1 MSKGDGRSQTS
12 PPAAVDTKKDLT
24 LPSLFKVP
32 EASHQIPDQHGM
44 AHHSSDFQARDFA
57 SLSLPGGWDYRHHTS
72 PVAQSYPN
80 ETMSDL
86 DLPVIDQYVLCP
98 DCLRMKAERWGL
110 NGKQETRYQG
120 LPHFIQPTKKMII
133 LDAPKHLR
141 FPIMDFMSDRMIRS
155 KYKPTETSVNQDIEA
170 ENVQYR
176 LPMRAIWGAKK
187 PLQTIYTDLLTS
199 CQSSRPSKKE
209 CSPEEKNMWAE
220 FNISKSPKHSKFH

>member
-1 MSKGDGRSQTS
+1 MGNKNPKVPFKVPIIKYDSSNKEVIPSLVEKKPFFITLQKRSQTS
-12 PPAAVDTKKDLT
+12 SPTAVDTKKDLT
-24 LPSLFKVP
+24 LPSLFKLP
-32 EASHQIPDQHGM
+32 EVSHQ
-44 AHHSSDFQARDFA
+44 A
-57 SLSLPGGWDYRHHTS
+57 
-72 PVAQSYPN
+72 AQSYPN
-80 ETMSDL
+80 ENMSDL

-110 NGKQETRYQG
+110 NGKQDTRYQG

-187 PLQTIYTDLLTS
+187 PLQTIYTDLLSS

-209 CSPEEKNMWAE
+209 CSPEDKNIWAE